1 MKRQI
6 VIVLQGKGE
15 MGKSTTLYYLIQALK
30 NKKPYDDFDRYD
42 KCDVIYY
49 KDKKIGVTTSGD
61 NKDKLKRDIEKNLPE
76 NCDIIV
82 CAARTKGSSVDYI
95 NDHFKKDLI
104 IWLGRF
110 SALSDDQDFDM
121 EELQKKLMNG
131 RLKKSRILSIIYN
144 QMRAQIEPS
153 FS

>member
-15 MGKSTTLYYLIQALK
+15 RGKSTTLRRLIEILEKENAE
-30 NKKPYDDFDRYD
+30 
-42 KCDVIYY
+42 
-49 KDKKIGVTTSGD
+49 KIGEPEKERKKNDTWAAFEYNGRIIGITTSGD
-61 NKDKLKRDIEKNLPE
+61 NEDELKPVIEYELPE
-76 NCDIIV
+76 NCNIIV

-110 SALSDDQDFDM
+110 SATSDNKDFDM
-121 EELQKKLMNG
+121 DELQKSTNECQAEKI
-131 RLKKSRILSIIYN
+131 KDIIDN
-144 QMRAQIEPS
+144 L
-153 FS
+153 

>member
-30 NKKPYDDFDRYD
+30 NKKTYDDFDRYD

-61 NKDKLKRDIEKNLPE
+61 NKDKLKRAIEKNLPE

-82 CAARTKGSSVDYI
+82 CAARTKGS
-95 NDHFKKDLI
+95 
-104 IWLGRF
+104 
-110 SALSDDQDFDM
+110 
-121 EELQKKLMNG
+121 
-131 RLKKSRILSIIYN
+131 
-144 QMRAQIEPS
+144 
-153 FS
+153 

>member
-1 MKRQI
+1 MIGDIIMKKQT

-30 NKKPYDDFDRYD
+30 NKKTYDDFDRYD

-82 CAARTKGSSVDYI
+82 CASRTKGSSVDYI
-95 NDHFKKDLI
+95 NDHFKKDLV

-110 SALSDDQDFDM
+110 SASSDDNEFNI
-121 EELQKKLMNG
+121 EELQKNTNEWQAEKI
-131 RLKKSRILSIIYN
+131 KDIIDN
-144 QMRAQIEPS
+144 L
-153 FS
+153 